1 MKQYKSTFSWSDETI
16 EYFVSLSSTMPATE
30 LTYKVMDFVEAD
42 CMTEEDET
50 FQDLYEDLMQVILT
64 KIYNQLSNK

>member
-1 MKQYKSTFSWSDETI
+1 MKNYKSAFMWSEDTVN
-16 EYFVSLSSTMPATE
+16 YFFNLSKEIPANE